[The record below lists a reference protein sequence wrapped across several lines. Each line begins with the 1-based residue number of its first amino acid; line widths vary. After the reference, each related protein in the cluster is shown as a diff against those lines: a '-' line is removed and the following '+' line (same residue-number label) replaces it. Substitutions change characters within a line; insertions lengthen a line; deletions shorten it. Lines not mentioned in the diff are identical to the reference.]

1 MAGKKKVYVE
11 PKRDIGTL
19 MYTSLMLILLTFFIV
34 LCSMAVVDSRR
45 KMLALNSL
53 VGSFGILPGGLSP
66 YITGRGGKDI
76 LPQSAPVS
84 PGAAD
89 LKKIKAYIR
98 KSGLIT
104 GVGVSEGKF
113 GVAVTIRSNIL
124 FISGSDEFRQGGE
137 RALDVLAGLFKG
149 MDNQFII
156 TGHTDSIPMEG
167 LPYYSNW
174 GLSAA
179 RAVAVMR
186 YFSTRDI
193 DPVRMAAY
201 GMASYRPITSNE
213 TKYGRRL
220 NRRVEITIIG
230 DIPGDKKGLAGV
242 EEITPEPVR
251 TFTYKGFKFRLEEQ

>member
-1 MAGKKKVYVE
+1 MAKKKKVYVE
-11 PKRDIGTL
+11 PKKDIGTL

-34 LCSMAVVDSRR
+34 LCSMAVIDNRR

-76 LPQSAPVS
+76 LSPSAPIS
-84 PGAAD
+84 PKAMD
-89 LKKIKAYIR
+89 LKKIRAYIK
-98 KSGLIT
+98 KSGLIN
-104 GVGVSEGKF
+104 GVGVSEGAL
-113 GVAVTIRSNIL
+113 GVVVTIKSSIL
-124 FISGSDEFRQGGE
+124 FVSGSDKFKQGAD
-137 RALDVLAGLFKG
+137 RSLDVLAILLKG
-149 MDNQFII
+149 IDNHIII

-167 LPYYSNW
+167 PPYYSNW

-179 RAVAVMR
+179 RATSVMK
-186 YFSTRDI
+186 YFSTHGIAPD
-193 DPVRMAAY
+193 RMATY

-213 TKYGRRL
+213 SDYGRRL

-230 DIPGDKKGLAGV
+230 DLPGDKAKAPGIK
-242 EEITPEPVR
+242 EIRPEPVR